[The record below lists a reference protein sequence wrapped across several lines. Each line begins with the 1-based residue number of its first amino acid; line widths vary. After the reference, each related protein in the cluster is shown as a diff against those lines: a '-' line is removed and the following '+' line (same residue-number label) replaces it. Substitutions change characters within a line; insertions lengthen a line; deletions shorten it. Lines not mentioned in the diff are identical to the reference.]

1 MLSPNLLRT
10 YSMAKKPSSEL
21 KTLLVSAL
29 QSQKQE
35 LIEHDGEGTA
45 TQKDIDQLIKW
56 ANKLNADKADREAKK
71 VLQASSI
78 KL

>member
-1 MLSPNLLRT
+1 
-10 YSMAKKPSSEL
+10 MAKKPSSEL

-35 LIEHDGEGTA
+35 LIKHDGEGTA
-45 TQKDIDQLIKW
+45 TQKDIDQLMKW